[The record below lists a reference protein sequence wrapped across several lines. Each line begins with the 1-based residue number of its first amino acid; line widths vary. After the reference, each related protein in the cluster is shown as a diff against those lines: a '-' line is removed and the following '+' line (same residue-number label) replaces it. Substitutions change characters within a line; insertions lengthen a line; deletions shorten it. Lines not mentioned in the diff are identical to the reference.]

1 MISSNAIFA
10 SSDIEE
16 TLAYYRDVLGFESTW
31 TWGEPPVFGSAT
43 MGGVTIMFNLQPD
56 LAAKVRGHQHG
67 IKVEDADE
75 LYRLHQSRDALVVE
89 EIEDKPWGIREYIV
103 EDLNGYHL
111 RIGGPLSSEAPKSL
125 PFPDGVTIERRKPT
139 DDEFLMVI
147 GELQDPGLLERTWNG
162 VVAHSP
168 SGEPIGVLRIIWDA
182 PAWFSIWDVAVLPE
196 WQGRRIGS
204 TMMKEA
210 LEMIREA
217 STGAIVHLF
226 TYKHGFYERLG
237 FTKETVSM
245 RRL

>member
-1 MISSNAIFA
+1 MFRAIYVDRKLDGRSPTFA
-10 SSDIEE
+10 S
-16 TLAYYRDVLGFESTW
+16 LADFYSRY
-31 TWGEPPVFGSAT
+31 
-43 MGGVTIMFNLQPD
+43 GVTAEDFTATSRSFGIE
-56 LAAKVRGHQHG
+56 AKLKRNEAL
-67 IKVEDADE
+67 IKAYGV
-75 LYRLHQSRDALVVE
+75 
-89 EIEDKPWGIREYIV
+89 
-103 EDLNGYHL
+103 
-111 RIGGPLSSEAPKSL
+111 
-125 PFPDGVTIERRKPT
+125 DGVTIERRKPT